1 MPDHIDVVERFASR
15 YDLGYR
21 LRCDVESATDAID
34 EYEQRHG
41 ATMPTSAPTLRS
53 PRSQVR
59 ESNGPPW
66 TSITKLTPGSLNL
79 LTSRGC
85 SSRYRKLLRGRRQ
98 RQFSPR
104 RAQEALPRVAGFTDA
119 ALQAVARLTGLTY
132 LQTFGNL
139 SSDQGVQTAS
149 HTQGTWITSTLEEET
164 LRLAAFVDQLP
175 RLARLGLQDVV
186 LSDGDL
192 DKLRHRLPGVRV
204 G

>member
-1 MPDHIDVVERFASR
+1 M
-15 YDLGYR
+15 
-21 LRCDVESATDAID
+21 
-34 EYEQRHG
+34 
-41 ATMPTSAPTLRS
+41 
-53 PRSQVR
+53 
-59 ESNGPPW
+59 
-66 TSITKLTPGSLNL
+66 
-79 LTSRGC
+79 
-85 SSRYRKLLRGRRQ
+85 
-98 RQFSPR
+98 
-104 RAQEALPRVAGFTDA
+104 AGFTDA